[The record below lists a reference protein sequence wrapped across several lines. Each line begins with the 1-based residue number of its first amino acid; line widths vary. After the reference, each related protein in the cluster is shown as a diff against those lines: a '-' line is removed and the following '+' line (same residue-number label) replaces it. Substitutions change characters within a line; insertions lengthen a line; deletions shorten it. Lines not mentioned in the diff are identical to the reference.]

1 MPRTNGERTPAQPT
15 SAKQR
20 QCYARILR
28 AAARLGAEHG
38 LERMQMHDVAR
49 ESGVAIATLYRYFP
63 SKTHLFAAVMHDQVL
78 RLDADTPPPPPGT
91 GPVEAVSDLL
101 TGASRQLFEQPLLAL
116 AMMQSNSVSH
126 TGGGGGPARR
136 TDEILMDLLLR
147 TAGVTDP
154 GDRDRRVVRILE
166 QAWYG
171 LLTTV
176 LYERSSAE
184 AAQDG
189 IRLACHLLIGP
200 VLSGQRDGTRSHTTG
215 ALTVRKGASPG
226 QQLSSPTEPRE
237 YPCHGMS
244 SSPDPDP
251 GSVPRSPRCSA
262 PRATE

>member
-1 MPRTNGERTPAQPT
+1 MPRTNGERTPAHPT

-20 QCYARILR
+20 QRYARILR
-28 AAARLGAEHG
+28 SAARLGAEHG

-78 RLDADTPPPPPGT
+78 RLDAGTPAPPPGT
-91 GPVEAVSDLL
+91 GPVEAVTDLL

-116 AMMQSNSVSH
+116 AMMQSGNVSH
-126 TGGGGGPARR
+126 LAEGSPARR
-136 TDEILMDLLLR
+136 TDEILMDLVLR
-147 TAGVTDP
+147 TAGVSDP
-154 GDRDRRVVRILE
+154 CERDRRVVRILE

-189 IRLACHLLIGP
+189 IRLACRLLLGP
-200 VLSGQRDGTRSHTTG
+200 VLAGRGTRRSRTG
-215 ALTVRKGASPG
+215 SGRGL
-226 QQLSSPTEPRE
+226 
-237 YPCHGMS
+237 
-244 SSPDPDP
+244 
-251 GSVPRSPRCSA
+251 
-262 PRATE
+262 

>member
-1 MPRTNGERTPAQPT
+1 MTVPRTTRTRVPARPT
-15 SAKQR
+15 SAKQHQR
-20 QCYARILR
+20 YARILR

-63 SKTHLFAAVMHDQVL
+63 SKAHLFAAVMHAQVR
-78 RLDADTPPPPPGT
+78 RLDADTPPPEPGT
-91 GPVEAVSDLL
+91 GPVDAVTGLL

-116 AMMQSNSVSH
+116 AMMQSHNVVH
-126 TGGGGGPARR
+126 TGAGGPARS
-136 TDEILMDLLLR
+136 TDEILTDLVLR

-154 GDRDRRVVRILE
+154 SEQDRRVVRILA

-189 IRLACHLLIGP
+189 IGLACRLLLGP
-200 VLSGQRDGTRSHTTG
+200 VLAERR
-215 ALTVRKGASPG
+215 V
-226 QQLSSPTEPRE
+226 
-237 YPCHGMS
+237 
-244 SSPDPDP
+244 
-251 GSVPRSPRCSA
+251 
-262 PRATE
+262 